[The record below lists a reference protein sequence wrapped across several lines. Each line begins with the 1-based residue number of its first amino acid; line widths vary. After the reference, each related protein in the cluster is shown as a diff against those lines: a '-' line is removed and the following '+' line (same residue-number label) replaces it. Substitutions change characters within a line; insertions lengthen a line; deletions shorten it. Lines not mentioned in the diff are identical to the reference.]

1 MVLKIELKTY
11 EKLILGNALISN
23 DSDRIRF
30 FISGDV
36 PILREKYVITQK
48 EVDTPCKSV
57 YYTIQEM
64 YLAKDAK
71 EFHKKYFRQIREI
84 LYAAPSLALTVDKI
98 NAFIS
103 GGDYYNALKSG
114 ITLISKEN
122 ELLKKAKPTK
132 ATEKHK

>member
-1 MVLKIELKTY
+1 MVLKIELKPH
-11 EKLILGNALISN
+11 EKLILGNALIIN

-48 EVDTPCKSV
+48 EVDTPCKAV
-57 YYTIQEM
+57 YFTIQEM
-64 YLAKDAK
+64 YLSKDAR
-71 EFHKKYFRQIREI
+71 EYHRKYFKQIREI
-84 LYAAPSLALTVDKI
+84 LSAAPSLALNIDKI

-103 GGDYYNALKSG
+103 GGDYYNALKAG

-122 ELLKKAKPTK
+122 DLLKIAKK
-132 ATEKHK
+132 EGKK

>member
-1 MVLKIELKTY
+1 MVLKIELKPN
-11 EKLILGNALISN
+11 EKLILGNALIVN

-48 EVDTPCKSV
+48 EVDTPCKGV
-57 YYTIQEM
+57 YFTIQEM

-71 EFHKKYFRQIREI
+71 IFHKKYFKQIREI
-84 LYAAPSLALTVDKI
+84 LTAAPSMALVIDKI

-114 ITLISKEN
+114 ITLIAKEN
-122 ELLKKAKPTK
+122 ELLKIAKKDKTK
-132 ATEKHK
+132 